1 MTPQHQGGQI
11 VLSDRLLAHLSPVS
25 GLTVCSCSCDRALVP
40 RCFQAGLAASPLR
53 FSTVVV
59 TLSGSLL
66 SGYKSWPMPGTLG
79 GEFIRL
85 FRALCANEFAP
96 TINRIIL
103 FIPWIPVQLLF
114 LGSSACPH
122 LAKLSLCCS
131 PRLSFCLAR
140 VRRSRFDSQGSG
152 QYGHTQP
159 PPAERVVRLRVQRGP
174 FD

>member
-1 MTPQHQGGQI
+1 
-11 VLSDRLLAHLSPVS
+11 LSDRLLAHLSPVS

-59 TLSGSLL
+59 TLSGNLVP
-66 SGYKSWPMPGTLG
+66 GCKSWPMPGTLG

-131 PRLSFCLAR
+131 PRLSFLSCSCPQVQIRLTRIRPIWAYSAATR
-140 VRRSRFDSQGSG
+140 GAGGSL
-152 QYGHTQP
+152 
-159 PPAERVVRLRVQRGP
+159 EGP
-174 FD
+174 KRAV